1 MRSIGRK
8 SVDDVFPFFKT
19 DSVRW
24 TRQQPLSGCLLKR
37 AVWVLLVAFLWQSPQ
52 AFAGDFTVAYAFEVG
67 DQIETGKMS
76 ECEYRYFCTIS
87 LKKLGLYVD
96 LSFWDPKRNMVV
108 VGAHGDRRPN
118 CCFFADGARSVS
130 RSARS
135 MIRLN
140 VYEGHARR
148 GNEFVRNAPFG
159 VLNLQFSDM
168 K

>member
-1 MRSIGRK
+1 MASLAG
-8 SVDDVFPFFKT
+8 
-19 DSVRW
+19 
-24 TRQQPLSGCLLKR
+24 TRCTGVILKR
-37 AVWVLLVAFLWQSPQ
+37 AIFVLLIIVLWQSPP
-52 AFAGDFTVAYAFEVG
+52 AFAGDYAVSYAFEVG
-67 DQIETGKMS
+67 DQIETGKTD
-76 ECEYRYFCTIS
+76 ECEYRDLCTIS

-96 LSFWDPKRNMVV
+96 LSFWDPKRNKVV
-108 VGAHGDRRPN
+108 VGAYVDRRSN

-148 GNEFVRNAPFG
+148 GNEFIRNAPFG
-159 VLNLQFSDM
+159 ILNLQFSDM